1 MQQIT
6 VYMDGQYISFSCFV
20 HYLPILNNKKN
31 NIVLL
36 KITSIRKHNIEKY
49 YNDLERMLSKI

>member
-6 VYMDGQYISFSCFV
+6 VYIDGQYISFTCFV
-20 HYLPILNNKKN
+20 HYLPILNKKMT

-36 KITSIRKHNIEKY
+36 KITGIRKNNIEKY
-49 YNDLERMLSKI
+49 YN